1 MKFRKYKLEDVCNI
15 QIGKTPRREVR
26 EYWGKGYSW
35 VSISDMK
42 SRVITTTKEEI
53 TESAIKECGC
63 KLIPEGTILMSF
75 KLSIGKLAFAGKGL
89 YTNEAIVGLEIKDK
103 KVLHPDYL
111 LYVLKN
117 IPLIGSNNAAM
128 GATLNKESLKILQ
141 LPIPEKLSDQLQIA
155 NILSKAENLISQRK
169 QSIALLDEFLKST
182 YCELFTKY
190 EGKKIQRLESIASI
204 TSGLTKG
211 KKYEGKTTRFLP
223 YMRVANVQDGFL
235 NLQEIKEIE
244 ATEDEINRFNLR
256 FGDLLLTEGGD
267 PDKLGRGTTWKNQ
280 IQDCIFQNHIFRVRI
295 DDIEKINPIFLSYQ
309 TGSIYGKKYFL
320 KSAKQTTGIASINS
334 TQLKRFPAFIP
345 PFELQTQFAQIVEK
359 TEVLKTQYRCSLQEL
374 ENLYG
379 TISQRAFRGELT
391 LINAEEQVLMSVE
404 PVIVYEE
411 KKANGVEQRKC
422 NSPERAIL
430 AGHIINKTN
439 KEDFGRVKFQKLL
452 HLTEYSCKI
461 DIDSNF
467 SKNVAGPHDGQLIKE
482 IESTLKR
489 YRFYDIKQSGKG
501 NHKVNYTPLSSVD
514 ELEEIFNT
522 NFESERERIDMF
534 LSKFRKSSWEQCE
547 IVSTLYAVWN
557 NRLILNQDI
566 TDDLLKEDF
575 LNWDI
580 KKIKYL
586 DRLDGALQWMKNK
599 GVIPNGWGK
608 LIE

>member
-1 MKFRKYKLEDVCNI
+1 MKFERLGNIVSIAKGKKPTFSESPDENSVRVLQIDDLRNDNNIKYTDDKSGVFAKKEDVLIAWDGANAGTI
-15 QIGKTPRREVR
+15 GFGKIGYIGSTIAVLRKNNPKDFDTVFIGKFLQSQFEFLRGKSTGATIPHIDRKSLESLRIPR
-26 EYWGKGYSW
+26 
-35 VSISDMK
+35 
-42 SRVITTTKEEI
+42 
-53 TESAIKECGC
+53 
-63 KLIPEGTILMSF
+63 
-75 KLSIGKLAFAGKGL
+75 LSIP
-89 YTNEAIVGLEIKDK
+89 VQ
-103 KVLHPDYL
+103 LH
-111 LYVLKN
+111 
-117 IPLIGSNNAAM
+117 
-128 GATLNKESLKILQ
+128 
-141 LPIPEKLSDQLQIA
+141 IA
-155 NILSKAENLISQRK
+155 NILSKAENLIFQRK

-190 EGKKIQRLESIASI
+190 EGTKIQRLESIASI

-295 DDIEKINPIFLSYQ
+295 NDIEKINPIFLSYQ

-334 TQLKRFPAFIP
+334 TQLKKFPAFIP
-345 PFELQTQFAQIVEK
+345 PFELQAKFAQIVEK
-359 TEVLKTQYRCSLQEL
+359 TEELKVHYKGCLQEL

-379 TISQRAFRGELT
+379 SLSQRAFRRELS
-391 LINAEEQVLMSVE
+391 LNQAGDQVLMAAE
-404 PVIVYEE
+404 PEIVYGE
-411 KKANGVEQRKC
+411 KNVIEVEQRKC
-422 NSPERAIL
+422 DSSERAVF
-430 AGHIINKTN
+430 AGHIINMTN

-522 NFESERERIDMF
+522 DFESERERIDLL
-534 LSKFRKSSWEQCE
+534 LSKFRHSSWEQCE

-566 TDDLLKEDF
+566 TDDLLKQNF
-575 LNWDI
+575 LNWDT

-586 DRLDGALQWMKNK
+586 DRLDGALQWMKDK
-599 GVIPNGWGK
+599 GVVPDGWGK